1 MDGTFFAVK
10 KIEEFTQLY
19 IISIKEEL
27 DANRPLVLPMVF
39 ILMKSRTQDAYQ
51 NAFKAL
57 KQLSEDFGAIFNPSD
72 ISIDFE
78 YSVINAPKLNFRK
91 FRYNCAVII
100 IFSRCSD
107 DK

>member
-1 MDGTFFAVK
+1 MNGTFFAVK
-10 KIEEFTQLY
+10 KIEEFNQLY
-19 IISIKEEL
+19 IISIKEEF
-27 DANRPLVLPMVF
+27 DVNRPVVLPMLL
-39 ILMKSRTQDAYQ
+39 IRMKSRTQDAYQ
-51 NAFKAL
+51 NVFKAL
-57 KQLSEDFGAIFNPSD
+57 KHLPEDSDAIFNPSD